1 MRICVIDPFAGLAGD
16 MLLAALIDAGADET
30 AVRAAIASSG
40 LTGWDLQ
47 FVRTTSHGIT
57 AARARIEVSD
67 HATARP
73 ASELIAMARRV
84 RPAAVAARAVKAIEA
99 IATVEA
105 RLHGEAPE
113 HVHLHELGG
122 HDSLIDIIGVLA
134 ALHCLDVST
143 VHCLPVP
150 FGNGKVRT
158 AHGILP
164 VPAPATAELL
174 RGAVVTGSDLPG
186 EAVTPTAAALL
197 AAVDASFATAPA
209 MRLLATGHGAGT
221 RKLADRPN
229 IAVVH
234 VGETAAVD
242 SQELVVLETN
252 LDDVTGELLG
262 HAIGELLADG
272 ALDVWA
278 SPAVMKKGRPAHVL
292 HVLARPGDA
301 DRLGARMLVETGSL
315 GLRRHAVRRTA
326 LDRAFETVHVLGQ
339 PVRRKRGPH
348 GAKPEYEDVARAA
361 RVLGLPLRAVSSLA
375 ANEEPGGDQ

>member
-1 MRICVIDPFAGLAGD
+1 MKVCVIDPFAGLAGD
-16 MLLAALIDAGADET
+16 MLLAALIDAGAAET
-30 AVRAAIASSG
+30 AVHEAIASSG
-40 LTGWDLQ
+40 LTGWDLR
-47 FVRTTSHGIT
+47 VVPTSSHGIT
-57 AARARIEVSD
+57 AARLRIEVSD
-67 HATARP
+67 RATARP

-84 RPAAVAARAVKAIEA
+84 RPAAVAERAVRAIQA
-99 IATVEA
+99 IVAVEA
-105 RLHGEAPE
+105 RLHGEDPE

-134 ALHCLDVST
+134 ALHSLEVST
-143 VHCLPVP
+143 VHCLPLPV
-150 FGNGKVRT
+150 GNGTVRT
-158 AHGILP
+158 AHGTLP

-174 RGAVVTGSDLPG
+174 RGAMITGSDLPG

-197 AAVDASFATAPA
+197 AAIDASYATAPA
-209 MRLLATGHGAGT
+209 MRLLATGRGAGT

-234 VGETAAVD
+234 LGETTAAESHD
-242 SQELVVLETN
+242 LVVLETN

-262 HAIGELLADG
+262 HTIGELLADG

-301 DRLGARMLVETGSL
+301 DRLGDRMLAETGSL
-315 GLRRHAVRRTA
+315 GLRRHTVNRTA
-326 LDRAFETVHVLGQ
+326 LDRAWETVHVMGH

-361 RVLGLPLRAVSSLA
+361 RELGLPLRTVSSLA
-375 ANEEPGGDQ
+375 AEQQGEDQ